1 MLSNFFFGVGKLRG
15 FVCFFKS
22 RCQLDANEITLPETW
37 CWEQGLAGVRR
48 QGTLICIKM
57 PLSHGCAPWWFFS
70 KPVEV
75 LLGSGSWGV
84 WLANKGWFISPV
96 SALTPYSPVGWEV
109 AESTWGLR
117 SDLQT
122 NKPIWMYTVA
132 SWKRGGPV
140 CFIVT
145 RLPENKICRLCVQR
159 KWNEWAGEPSSA
171 YANECCD
178 WLSLFLLS
186 PATPSLQIRFQWEFF
201 LFKDLLMV
209 CNHLTI
215 NLTSELQA
223 AQGGGCRKGWD
234 LMKKVRI
241 WGL

>member
-15 FVCFFKS
+15 SVCFFKS

-37 CWEQGLAGVRR
+37 CWEQWLAGVRR

-57 PLSHGCAPWWFFS
+57 PLSHGRAPWWFFS

-96 SALTPYSPVGWEV
+96 SVLTPYSPVGWEV

-132 SWKRGGPV
+132 SWKRG
-140 CFIVT
+140 T
-145 RLPENKICRLCVQR
+145 RLFHRDKASRKQNLPPMCAEEMEWMGRRAEQCLC
-159 KWNEWAGEPSSA
+159 KWVL
-171 YANECCD
+171 
-178 WLSLFLLS
+178 WLAFSLPVVS
-186 PATPSLQIRFQWEFF
+186 GHS
-201 LFKDLLMV
+201 
-209 CNHLTI
+209 
-215 NLTSELQA
+215 
-223 AQGGGCRKGWD
+223 
-234 LMKKVRI
+234 
-241 WGL
+241 

>member
-1 MLSNFFFGVGKLRG
+1 M
-15 FVCFFKS
+15 
-22 RCQLDANEITLPETW
+22 
-37 CWEQGLAGVRR
+37 
-48 QGTLICIKM
+48 
-57 PLSHGCAPWWFFS
+57 
-70 KPVEV
+70 
-75 LLGSGSWGV
+75 

-96 SALTPYSPVGWEV
+96 SALTPYSPVGRKV
-109 AESTWGLR
+109 AESTWACAQTYK
-117 SDLQT
+117 QT
-122 NKPIWMYTVA
+122 NRSGCTQWPRE
-132 SWKRGGPV
+132 SRGPV

-159 KWNEWAGEPSSA
+159 KWNEWAREPCGA

-223 AQGGGCRKGWD
+223 A
-234 LMKKVRI
+234 
-241 WGL
+241 

>member
-1 MLSNFFFGVGKLRG
+1 MVGKQRLVH
-15 FVCFFKS
+15 FPCLS
-22 RCQLDANEITLPETW
+22 PHSLLPS
-37 CWEQGLAGVRR
+37 G
-48 QGTLICIKM
+48 
-57 PLSHGCAPWWFFS
+57 
-70 KPVEV
+70 
-75 LLGSGSWGV
+75 LGSSRINVGV
-84 WLANKGWFISPV
+84 ALRLTNK
-96 SALTPYSPVGWEV
+96 
-109 AESTWGLR
+109 
-117 SDLQT
+117 QT
-122 NKPIWMYTVA
+122 NLDVHSGLVKA
-132 SWKRGGPV
+132 GGPV

-223 AQGGGCRKGWD
+223 AQGGGCRKG
-234 LMKKVRI
+234 
-241 WGL
+241 